1 MVEKPDYEGTLSLF
15 KSKKDECG
23 DLKEK
28 ARDAFKILRGV
39 VGSIGFIGF
48 LTAEWIDTKEAE
60 ITQHIE
66 DLLKKLDEV
75 LKGADAPNT
84 FIDYSHAWKSEVQN
98 HVKDAS
104 DTVSQETTFGGY
116 WTGSG
121 AGKYGDARA
130 LQVTALGAAYEM
142 NNQVSQKLMDL
153 ADSGWNFYKDL
164 IQAVSGFIS
173 KVTGAIGKIAAVIT
187 APWGVSDTIDCLTGV
202 IDLVTQLETSQETA
216 LREQYK
222 AKLELDSMPSITRGL
237 PGGHWPIATTDRYND
252 ASVVDGTND
261 WSVESDVN
269 KS

>member
-1 MVEKPDYEGTLSLF
+1 MVEKADYEGTLSLF

-28 ARDAFKILRGV
+28 AHSAFKILRNIISG
-39 VGSIGFIGF
+39 IGFVGF
-48 LTAEWIDTKEAE
+48 LTAEWLDTKESE
-60 ITQHIE
+60 VTEHIE

-75 LKGADAPNT
+75 MKGADAPNT
-84 FIDYSHAWKSEVQN
+84 FIDYSYAWKNQVQN

-104 DTVSQETTFGGY
+104 DTVSQDTTFGGY
-116 WTGSG
+116 WTGSA
-121 AGKYGDARA
+121 AGKYGEARN
-130 LQVTALGAAYEM
+130 LQVSALGANYEM

-164 IQAVSGFIS
+164 IQALSGFLT

-202 IDLVTQLETSQETA
+202 IDLVTQIETSKESA

-222 AKLELDSMPSITRGL
+222 AKLELDSMPSITRGM
-237 PGGHWPIATTDRYND
+237 PGGHWPVATTDRYND
-252 ASVVDGTND
+252 ASVTDGTND